1 MEQWHIE
8 RRAVVV
14 EKLRIIVLWQH
25 SVEAMWLKGSRLVFE
40 HHHERVLDLCEQ
52 KDAMHCRL
60 ALN

>member
-1 MEQWHIE
+1 M
-8 RRAVVV
+8 VV